1 MQTIEVDFEVY
12 KALTVR
18 RETVVM
24 TENDVIRNL
33 LGLNTKNDNIDY
45 VDDIDGIND
54 LVESLLSSWTIKGVT
69 FPKGTKFRAEYKAR
83 MYYGEVQNGELVVDG
98 KRFKSP
104 SSAATEITKNSVNGW
119 KFWECKLPT
128 TSTWRLISSLKKS

>member
-33 LGLNTKNDNIDY
+33 LGLNVNIDD
-45 VDDIDGIND
+45 VDVDVNDI
-54 LVESLLSSWTIKGVT
+54 VESLLSSWTIKGVI

-128 TSTWRLISSLKKS
+128 SSAWRLISSLKKTR